1 MSTRTKYDFN
11 NLDSF
16 PPEII
21 MWYYIITLG
30 FNGGFATMFH
40 NSKQRIQC
48 VGETYSIIQQQSQLS
63 LKIFAMKQWNYI
75 DKDTNRIEM
84 KRNSFTNNVNKN
96 HGVIQ
101 LFYSMN
107 FQLQKYPFCSIQ
119 YYHIQNILLMILL
132 GSLGCVIFWNMGYR
146 GIPIY
151 RGSPSTSSRIDKRPF
166 LVRVTSLF

>member
-1 MSTRTKYDFN
+1 
-11 NLDSF
+11 
-16 PPEII
+16 
-21 MWYYIITLG
+21 
-30 FNGGFATMFH
+30 MFY
-40 NSKQRIQC
+40 NSKQRIQY

-63 LKIFAMKQWNYI
+63 SKIFAMKQWNYI

-107 FQLQKYPFCSIQ
+107 FQLQKYPFCIIQ

-146 GIPIY
+146 GIPI
-151 RGSPSTSSRIDKRPF
+151 
-166 LVRVTSLF
+166 